1 MRELREASNKLCD
14 TVEKLKQ
21 DKDIEGAV
29 EKLRLI
35 KDMLN
40 RIIKENNQQ

>member
-21 DKDIEGAV
+21 DKDIEIGRAHV
-29 EKLRLI
+29 
-35 KDMLN
+35 
-40 RIIKENNQQ
+40 